1 MVTIVCASLCL
12 IYCIYAIIKSRE
24 AIKQGHYGN
33 YAQNVVTLGVLFTF
47 IGVSI
52 SLYNFDV
59 KNIDASVSVFLE
71 GMKLAFLTSI
81 IGMISGLIIKFYQRQ
96 HMDYT
101 SDQTNSFYFDIKSLK
116 LTFEK
121 YVEASLNND
130 NSVNT
135 KLDCI
140 NAQLSKNDMQL
151 FNDSLDK
158 FSMAVNILASASKDS
173 QYDMQRLSHNMS
185 QQAQVLTNLGGYLK
199 TSFDD
204 MVLKQG
210 EQMNEMRKM
219 FETSITALT
228 QQINYMNVNLG
239 NKISQSGK
247 EQSDQLEIMN
257 NLITSMK
264 DSSIQSENYTKEM
277 LIKTIAFHENSI
289 KNQEA
294 QNDILRSNTESI
306 VSMRN
311 SFADFVNNV
320 QKVFGDAVINALND
334 SMNRLNDQL
343 ETQFGENFKELNSAV
358 KDLNEWQK
366 LYREIVIQTVEEL
379 KQIDSV
385 FHQFIDVVSK
395 DVETRITSLDNSL
408 KAFGDVNAQNIGIQE
423 KLADTTAQTS
433 AILFELQSN
442 MIKVKTILGSFD
454 NYANT
459 VNEGVK
465 ASLEQQNKVIIDNF
479 KALDKGIT
487 SAINDS
493 IAHVESI
500 LNNFNDF
507 TTKSSADMRQCIE
520 SQNTL
525 VLNNINALDNDI
537 KQVYKNT
544 ANDIVN
550 IQSQIASTLEDTK
563 SIMSSSAKTMTSS
576 SFETIDAI
584 NSLKKATLDLVINV
598 NSYMNTIEETTRNV
612 QKNIGKTLEG
622 FSSDFSEQS
631 EAAIVNLEEMFKKLA
646 LETEKQHDKSVK
658 TLAASLAAISN
669 QMIDNYS
676 TLVTKIGQI
685 DKLLKGR

>member
-12 IYCIYAIIKSRE
+12 VYCVYAIKKSRE
-24 AIKQGHYGN
+24 DIKQGHYGN

-59 KNIDASVSVFLE
+59 KNIDTSISVFLD

-96 HMDYT
+96 HMDHS
-101 SDQTNSFYFDIKSLK
+101 SDQTNTFYSDVSSLK
-116 LTFEK
+116 GTFDS
-121 YVEASLNND
+121 YTQSSLNIE
-130 NSVNT
+130 NSIKT
-135 KLDCI
+135 ALDTM
-140 NAQLSKNDMQL
+140 NEQLKKNDMEL
-151 FNDSLDK
+151 FKTSLDE
-158 FSMAVNILASASKDS
+158 FCQTVNTLVSATANS
-173 QYDMQRLSHNMS
+173 QRDMQNLSQNMEN
-185 QQAQVLTNLGGYLK
+185 QAQVLTNFVEYLR
-199 TSFDD
+199 TSFDS
-204 MVLKQG
+204 MIEKQG
-210 EQMNEMRKM
+210 MQMNRISTM
-219 FETSITALT
+219 FETSISALT
-228 QQINYMNVNLG
+228 QQTNNMNINLG
-239 NKISQSGK
+239 NRISQSGK
-247 EQSDQLEIMN
+247 EQSEKLDSMN
-257 NLITSMK
+257 DLITSMK
-264 DSSIQSENYTKEM
+264 NSTIQSEAYTQEM
-277 LIKTIAFHENSI
+277 LTKTIAFHENSI
-289 KNQEA
+289 KNQET

-306 VSMRN
+306 LSMRD

-366 LYREIVIQTVEEL
+366 SYREIVIKTVEEL

-395 DVETRITSLDNSL
+395 DVETRITSLDTSL
-408 KAFGDVNAQNIGIQE
+408 KTFGDINAQNIGIQE
-423 KLADTTAQTS
+423 RLAATTAQTS
-433 AILFELQSN
+433 SILCELQSN
-442 MIKVKTILGSFD
+442 MSKVEMILGNFD
-454 NYANT
+454 TYATT

-465 ASLEQQNKVIIDNF
+465 SSLEQQNKVIIDNF

-487 SAINDS
+487 TAFSDS
-493 IAHVESI
+493 VAHVESV
-500 LNNFNDF
+500 LNSFNDF
-507 TTKSSADMRQCIE
+507 TTKSSADMKQCIE

-525 VLNNINALDNDI
+525 VLNNITALDNDI
-537 KQVYKNT
+537 KQVYEKTVNG
-544 ANDIVN
+544 IVN

-563 SIMSSSAKTMTSS
+563 SIMSSSAKTMASS

-598 NSYMNTIEETTRNV
+598 NNYMNTIEETTKNI

-622 FSSDFSEQS
+622 FNSEFSDQAE
-631 EAAIVNLEEMFKKLA
+631 EAVKHLDEMFEKLA
-646 LETEKQHDKSVK
+646 LETEQQHDKSVK

-669 QMIDNYS
+669 QMIGNYS
-676 TLVTKIGQI
+676 TLVNKIEQV
-685 DKLLKGR
+685 DKLLKG